1 MRTPKL
7 ALRFACIFAAAV
19 IGTVP
24 TALRAADR
32 PEPLPGTAPLV
43 LDRPLDVVMV
53 DGINRFAERALAD
66 SVGQRAQ
73 FWHRDFSSPQ
83 AYEKSVAP
91 NRERLRTILGVV
103 DDRVKPDAFEL
114 ITTTAAS
121 SKLATGGSYT
131 VHAVRWRVLPGVTA
145 EGLLLEPDA
154 PPVARVIALPDADWT
169 PEAFA
174 GLSGGVAMVS
184 QLPRRLAECGVE
196 VVVPTLI
203 NRDDTWSGNPAIH
216 FTNQPH
222 REFIYRMAFELG
234 RHIIGYEVQKVLA
247 AVDLFEQMNKSDG
260 RGHDLPIGVAG
271 VGEGGLLALYSAAL
285 DPRHQIDLGERLL
298 RPARG
303 NLAGADL
310 PQRLVAL
317 ERVRRRGSCL
327 AGVTAFADDRGGHGP
342 ADSRT
347 APATSGPQRRRPGRD
362 SHCPDRCGEARV
374 RAPLRI
380 SSVSISSVILDGQH
394 LRGVAWRLSGT
405 GKLFLWS

>member
-1 MRTPKL
+1 MRMPKL
-7 ALRFACIFAAAV
+7 ALCFACIFADAV

-24 TALRAADR
+24 TALRAADA
-32 PEPLPGTAPLV
+32 PQPLPGTAPLL

-53 DGINRFAERALAD
+53 DGINRFAERALAE

-83 AYEKSVAP
+83 AYEKSIAP

-103 DDRVKPDAFEL
+103 DERVKPDAFEL
-114 ITTTAAS
+114 ITTTAAP
-121 SKLATGGSYT
+121 SKLATGGSYS

-184 QLPRRLAECGVE
+184 QLPRRLAEGGVE

-222 REFIYRMAFELG
+222 REFLYRMGFELG
-234 RHIIGYEVQKVLA
+234 RHIIGYELQKVMA
-247 AVDLFEQMNKSDG
+247 AVDLFERMNKSEK
-260 RGHDLPIGVAG
+260 RDLPIGVVG
-271 VGEGGLLALYSAAL
+271 VSEGALIAL
-285 DPRHQIDLGERLL
+285 DAASVDPRIRAAWVSGCFGPREEMWREPIYRNVWSLL
-298 RPARG
+298 EMFGDAE
-303 NLAGADL
+303 LAS
-310 PQRLVAL
+310 LVM
-317 ERVRRRGSCL
+317 
-327 AGVTAFADDRGGHGP
+327 P
-342 ADSRT
+342 RT
-347 APATSGPQRRRPGRD
+347 LVVEA
-362 SHCPDRCGEARV
+362 ARV
-374 RAPLRI
+374 PEVKGPPKPRSGRNGAAP
-380 SSVSISSVILDGQH
+380 GE
-394 LRGVAWRLSGT
+394 
-405 GKLFLWS
+405 

>member
-1 MRTPKL
+1 M
-7 ALRFACIFAAAV
+7 
-19 IGTVP
+19 
-24 TALRAADR
+24 
-32 PEPLPGTAPLV
+32 
-43 LDRPLDVVMV
+43 
-53 DGINRFAERALAD
+53 
-66 SVGQRAQ
+66 
-73 FWHRDFSSPQ
+73 
-83 AYEKSVAP
+83 
-91 NRERLRTILGVV
+91 
-103 DDRVKPDAFEL
+103 KPDAFEL

-154 PPVARVIALPDADWT
+154 PPVARVVALPDADWT

-174 GLSGGVAMVS
+174 GLSSGVAMVS
-184 QLPRRLAECGVE
+184 QFPRRLAECGVE

-285 DPRHQIDLGERLL
+285 DPRIKSTWVSGYFGRARQSGGSRFTAMSGLFSPSSATRRVASLVLPRSLTIEAATVPQIPGPPAPQSGRNGAAPGEIRL
-298 RPARG
+298 
-303 NLAGADL
+303 
-310 PQRLVAL
+310 
-317 ERVRRRGSCL
+317 
-327 AGVTAFADDRGGHGP
+327 
-342 ADSRT
+342 
-347 APATSGPQRRRPGRD
+347 RPGR
-362 SHCPDRCGEARV
+362 CRETRV
-374 RAPLRI
+374 RASLRI
-380 SSVSISSVILDGQH
+380 GAVSISSVLPDGQH
-394 LRGVAWRLSGT
+394 LRGVAWRLIRHWQAFSLVLRWRLPRRVSMASCT
-405 GKLFLWS
+405 N